1 MFREMRRKKQM
12 LSYEKCLEILKES
25 SSGVLAVFGDNGYPY
40 AVPLSYVFI
49 DGKIYFH
56 SALDGHKSDAIRAHD
71 KVSFC
76 IIAQDQI
83 VPKKYTTYYKSVI
96 AFGTIRI
103 LKSEQE
109 KREAIEQLALKY
121 APNDSVENRTAEIE
135 RSWNAFD
142 LLEMT
147 IEHLSGKQ
155 AKELAVSDEG
165 SERSCAL

>member
-56 SALDGHKSDAIRAHD
+56 SALDGHKSDAIRTHD

-142 LLEMT
+142 MLEMT

-155 AKELAVSDEG
+155 AKELAVSDEW